1 MQTTPLIERWSR
13 WSRAHVA
20 TIDGVV
26 AVLLAVA
33 GVAGA
38 VTGHEGARGVLVAL
52 ALTGPLAWR
61 RTRPVLSGGLVA
73 AAAYAHLLVLPQMS
87 VIVPIAVPASVY
99 ALAAYAPRWA
109 ANGALSAAAIGGAA
123 AGVKYMGQYEGRT
136 LFETVAA
143 AVFVAVL
150 LAGIWAFGR
159 MRGLRLREMESLTE
173 RNRLLELDRLKEA
186 ELAATQERTR
196 IAREMH
202 DIVAHSLTA
211 MIAQADGGRYAAAS
225 DPEAAAGALTTIAET
240 GRRALTDMRSLL
252 SVLREDTPREF
263 TATPGLD
270 DLDALVG
277 QMRGSGLDV
286 TYTVAGQARDLPVGT
301 QLSVYRIVQE
311 SLTNVLKHAGP
322 HAHADVR
329 LDWRPDVLVVE
340 VVDDGRGAAALVQSP
355 PGGQGLTGVEERA
368 RLHGGRAVAGPR
380 DGGGYRV
387 RAELPA

>member
-1 MQTTPLIERWSR
+1 MQATPLIERWNR
-13 WSRAHVA
+13 WSRAHVPA
-20 TIDGVV
+20 IDGVV
-26 AVLLAVA
+26 AAALAVL

-38 VTGHEGARGVLVAL
+38 AVGGEGTVAKVLAL
-52 ALTGPLAWR
+52 ALTVPLAWR
-61 RTRPVLSGGLVA
+61 RTRPVLSGTLVA
-73 AAAYAHLLVLPQMS
+73 AAAYVHLLVLPQIT
-87 VIVPIAVPASVY
+87 VIVPFAVSASVF

-109 ANGALSAAAIGGAA
+109 ATGALVVAVAGGAT
-123 AGVKYMGQYEGRT
+123 AGVRYFGQYEGRT
-136 LFETVAA
+136 LLATVAA

-150 LAGIWAFGR
+150 LAGVWAFGR
-159 MRGLRLREMESLTE
+159 VRGLRLREMESLTE
-173 RNRLLELDRLKEA
+173 RNRLLELERLKEA

-211 MIAQADGGRYAAAS
+211 MIAQADGGRYVAAAN
-225 DPEAAAGALTTIAET
+225 PEAAAGALTTIAET

-252 SVLREDTPREF
+252 AVLREDTPREF

-270 DLDALVG
+270 DLDALVR

-286 TYTVAGQARDLPVGT
+286 TYTVAGQSRDLPAGT

-322 HAHADVR
+322 RAHADVT
-329 LDWRPDVLVVE
+329 LEWRPEMLVVE
-340 VVDDGRGAAALVQSP
+340 VVDDGRGAAALVEAP

-380 DGGGYRV
+380 AGGGYRV